1 MIILNIMKKY
11 YLIKQVK
18 LSLKIYLW
26 KSPIIQEISQYV
38 LTFLHKSDC
47 FLSKDINNIL
57 KQDTGVF

>member
-1 MIILNIMKKY
+1 MKKY

-18 LSLKIYLW
+18 LSLKINLW
-26 KSPIIQEISQYV
+26 ESPKIQEISQYV

-57 KQDTGVF
+57 K